1 MKREI
6 IGVLGTVALAAL
18 AGQVLAIKQ
27 LPKVCYSCS
36 ATTGVC
42 KEVVCDK

>member
-1 MKREI
+1 MKKVF
-6 IGVLGTVALAAL
+6 IGVVGTVALAVL
-18 AGQVLAIKQ
+18 ASQVLAITQ

-42 KEVVCDK
+42 TQVVCDK